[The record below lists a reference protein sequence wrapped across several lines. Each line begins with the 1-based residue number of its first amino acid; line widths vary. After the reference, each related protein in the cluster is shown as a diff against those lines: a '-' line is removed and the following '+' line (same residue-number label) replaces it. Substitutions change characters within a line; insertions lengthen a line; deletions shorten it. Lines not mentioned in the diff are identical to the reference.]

1 MDTARYFTQENVYGK
16 WMELPDIDKVQGVI
30 IRLRKR
36 EGAATSRN
44 YLIAILEELLRKE
57 DAKHKKK
64 NLEERYGFVMSVE
77 TEGRL
82 NDMCNL
88 GEGLLER
95 GIEEGIEKGIEKGIE
110 QGIAQGR
117 QEGLQGM
124 IETVKSL
131 VGDDFDRVCE
141 IIRKND
147 IYANISDEEI
157 RRYWV

>member
-1 MDTARYFTQENVYGK
+1 
-16 WMELPDIDKVQGVI
+16 
-30 IRLRKR
+30 
-36 EGAATSRN
+36 
-44 YLIAILEELLRKE
+44 
-57 DAKHKKK
+57 
-64 NLEERYGFVMSVE
+64 
-77 TEGRL
+77 
-82 NDMCNL
+82 MCNL

-110 QGIAQGR
+110 QGIAQGIEQGR

-157 RRYWV
+157 RRYWA

>member
-1 MDTARYFTQENVYGK
+1 
-16 WMELPDIDKVQGVI
+16 MELPDIDKVQGVI

-36 EGAATSRN
+36 EDATTSRN

-95 GIEEGIEKGIEKGIE
+95 GIEEGMEKGMEKGIEKGIE
-110 QGIAQGR
+110 K
-117 QEGLQGM
+117 GLRGM
-124 IETVKSL
+124 VETVKSL

-147 IYANISDEEI
+147 IYANVSDEEI
-157 RRYWV
+157 RKYW

>member
-36 EGAATSRN
+36 EDAATSRN

-95 GIEEGIEKGIEKGIE
+95 GIEEGIEKGIEKGL
-110 QGIAQGR
+110 R
-117 QEGLQGM
+117 GM
-124 IETVKSL
+124 VETVKSL
-131 VGDDFDRVCE
+131 VGDDFDKVCE

-147 IYANISDEEI
+147 IYANVSDEDI
-157 RRYWV
+157 RKFW

>member
-1 MDTARYFTQENVYGK
+1 
-16 WMELPDIDKVQGVI
+16 MELPDIDKVQGVI

-36 EGAATSRN
+36 EDATTSRN

-95 GIEEGIEKGIEKGIE
+95 GIEEGMEKGMEKGIEKGIE
-110 QGIAQGR
+110 K
-117 QEGLQGM
+117 GLRGM
-124 IETVKSL
+124 VETVKSL

-147 IYANISDEEI
+147 IYANVSDEDI
-157 RRYWV
+157 RKYW